1 METKYS
7 KPYVYEFITEKEV
20 MNAANELVTRG
31 IDEKD
36 IYVLTHEEERTDRI
50 ADNADVNTIGIKEEG
65 VGTSF
70 INIFQ
75 KTGDQLRNK
84 MQELGFNEEEAKF
97 YEEKLDEGK
106 ILLFVKDLERAGKW
120 LQEKRCMYSL

>member
-20 MNAANELVTRG
+20 VNAANELVTRG

-106 ILLFVKDLERAGKW
+106 ILLFVKDLERAGEW